1 MCKVLHSKF
10 CYQNLMI
17 FIILCFHYHVPYWI
31 FHLHPTIKFQE
42 KFVCVWCASLLLL
55 KPIELVCY
63 LHHGMGGHFTRAW
76 FIQIVDANVHDKS
89 ENKAESWKKAKDRE
103 KSVHKAIFRNVY
115 YFLLPF
121 KYPQPALSLKSHFS
135 CCYINFFPS
144 LKIYI

>member
-1 MCKVLHSKF
+1 MWKVLYSKF

-63 LHHGMGGHFTRAW
+63 LHHGMGAILR
-76 FIQIVDANVHDKS
+76 VHDLFKLS
-89 ENKAESWKKAKDRE
+89 MQMSMTSLKIKQKAERKQKIEKKVCIKQFSE
-103 KSVHKAIFRNVY
+103 TFIIFF
-115 YFLLPF
+115 FLLNILS
-121 KYPQPALSLKSHFS
+121 QPWALNLIFLAVTS
-135 CCYINFFPS
+135 IFFPS